1 MKTVTIGEF
10 KNNLSA
16 YAVQIQKGEGLIVT
30 HGRRKKKIFR
40 VLPIVKA
47 KPKKR
52 KLGALNG
59 KVKVKF
65 SKDFKITTEEFLG
78 E

>member
-10 KNNLSA
+10 KTNLSS
-16 YAVQIQKGEGLIVT
+16 YAEMIQKGEELVVT
-30 HGRRKKKIFR
+30 HGRKKKKIFR
-40 VLPIVKA
+40 VLPFTEV

-52 KLGALNG
+52 KLGMLNG

-78 E
+78 L